1 MSERALKIEIDHVT
15 MAFGETEVVHDT
27 SLGVAEHELVC
38 VVGTSGGGKTTL
50 LRALGGLVDVAGG
63 RLAVDG
69 QEIVGPEP
77 KVAMIFQQF
86 GLFPWKTVRENVE
99 YGRRVQGR
107 PIDGEVDRLI
117 EVMHLT
123 DYADQYPYQLS
134 GGMQQRVGIAR
145 ALAVEPEVLLMD
157 EPFSALD
164 ALTRE
169 ELHVE
174 LLSLWDNQDRLT
186 ALMVTHDIDEAI
198 LLGDRIAVLR
208 GQPGHIDLEF
218 PVDIERPRDAEQIR
232 FDPRYAELRRKVWG
246 ALQGQVDSAEPTE
259 SGEAVA

>member
-1 MSERALKIEIDHVT
+1 MNARAPKIEIDHVS
-15 MAFGETEVVHDT
+15 MAFGETEVVHDS
-27 SLGVAEHELVC
+27 SLEVAEHELVC

-50 LRALGGLVDVAGG
+50 LRALGGLLPVAGG

-69 QEIVGPEP
+69 EEIVAPEP

-86 GLFPWKTVRENVE
+86 GLFPWKTVRENIE
-99 YGRRVQGR
+99 YGLSVQGR
-107 PIDGEVDRLI
+107 DVHCDEMDRLL
-117 EVMHLT
+117 EVMHLS
-123 DYADQYPYQLS
+123 DYAAEYPYQLS

-145 ALAVEPEVLLMD
+145 ALAIEPEVLLMD

-174 LLSLWDNQDRLT
+174 LLTLWENQDRLT

-218 PVDIERPRDAEQIR
+218 TVDIQRPRDAEQIR
-232 FDPRYAELRRKVWG
+232 FDPGYAELRRKVWS
-246 ALQGQVDSAEPTE
+246 ALQGEVESAER
-259 SGEAVA
+259 EAVAS

>member
-1 MSERALKIEIDHVT
+1 MNERAPKIEIDHVT
-15 MAFGETEVVHDT
+15 MAFGETEVVHDS
-27 SLGVAEHELVC
+27 SLAVAEHELVC

-50 LRALGGLVDVAGG
+50 LRALGGLLPVADG

-69 QEIVGPEP
+69 EEIVAPEP
-77 KVAMIFQQF
+77 KVAMIFQHF
-86 GLFPWKTVRENVE
+86 GLFPWKTVRENIE
-99 YGRRVQGR
+99 YGLSVQGR
-107 PIDGEVDRLI
+107 AVDGEEMDRLL

-123 DYADQYPYQLS
+123 DYAAEYPYQLS

-174 LLSLWDNQDRLT
+174 LLTLWENQERLT

-218 PVDIERPRDAEQIR
+218 TVDIERPRDAEQIR
-232 FDPRYAELRRKVWG
+232 FDPGYAELRRKVWS
-246 ALQGQVDSAEPTE
+246 ALQGEVESAER
-259 SGEAVA
+259 EAVAS

>member
-1 MSERALKIEIDHVT
+1 MSERAPKIEIDHVT

-27 SLGVAEHELVC
+27 SLDVAEHELVC

-50 LRALGGLVDVAGG
+50 LRAVGGLLGVADG

-69 QEIVGPEP
+69 EQITGPEP

-86 GLFPWKTVRENVE
+86 GLFPWKTVRENIE
-99 YGRRVQGR
+99 YGRSVQGQA
-107 PIDGEVDRLI
+107 IDGEVDRLI

-123 DYADQYPYQLS
+123 DYADLYPYQLS

-174 LLSLWDNQDRLT
+174 LLTLWENQDRLT

-218 PVDIERPRDAEQIR
+218 EVDIERPRDAEQIR
-232 FDPRYAELRRKVWG
+232 FDPRYAALRRKVWS
-246 ALQGQVDSAEPTE
+246 ALQGEVEAPER
-259 SGEAVA
+259 EAVTS

>member
-1 MSERALKIEIDHVT
+1 MSAPKIEIDHVT

-27 SLGVAEHELVC
+27 SLAVAEHELVC

-50 LRALGGLVDVAGG
+50 LRALGGLLDIADG

-69 QEIVGPEP
+69 EEIAGPEP

-86 GLFPWKTVRENVE
+86 GLFPWKTVRENIE
-99 YGRRVQGR
+99 YGLSVQGR
-107 PIDGEVDRLI
+107 EVDGEEMDRLI

-174 LLSLWDNQDRLT
+174 LLTLWENQDRLT

-198 LLGDRIAVLR
+198 LLADTVCVMSPRPGRIREVVE
-208 GQPGHIDLEF
+208 IDI
-218 PVDIERPRDAEQIR
+218 PRPRSFKERESAR
-232 FDPRYAELRRKVWG
+232 FVELRHHLLDLIFEHERG
-246 ALQGQVDSAEPTE
+246 ARA
-259 SGEAVA
+259 

>member
-1 MSERALKIEIDHVT
+1 MSERAPKIQIDHVT

-27 SLGVAEHELVC
+27 SLEVAEHELVC

-50 LRALGGLVDVAGG
+50 LRALGGLLDIADG

-69 QEIVGPEP
+69 EEIAGPEP

-86 GLFPWKTVRENVE
+86 GLFPWKTVRENIE
-99 YGRRVQGR
+99 YGLSVQGR
-107 PIDGEVDRLI
+107 EVDGEEMDRLI

-174 LLSLWDNQDRLT
+174 LLTLWESQDRLT

-198 LLGDRIAVLR
+198 LLADRIAVLR

-232 FDPRYAELRRKVWG
+232 FDPRYAELRRKVWS
-246 ALQGQVDSAEPTE
+246 ALQGEVETP
-259 SGEAVA
+259 GREAVAS